1 MINSLV
7 PQGFTMVKNG
17 GENIGGMGIHRCVIF
32 SVVAYLTVVQ
42 TSTLQLRAN
51 AVSSWVGCHLGWYS
65 TVGWPLRGGRGTIKS
80 EK

>member
-32 SVVAYLTVVQ
+32 
-42 TSTLQLRAN
+42 
-51 AVSSWVGCHLGWYS
+51 
-65 TVGWPLRGGRGTIKS
+65 
-80 EK
+80 